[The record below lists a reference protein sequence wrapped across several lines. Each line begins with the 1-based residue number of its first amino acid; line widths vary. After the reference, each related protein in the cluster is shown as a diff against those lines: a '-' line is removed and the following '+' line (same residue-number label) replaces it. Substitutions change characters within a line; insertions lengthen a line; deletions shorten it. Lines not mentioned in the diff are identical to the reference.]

1 MVLASG
7 GKTNDWYLQ
16 RILDFRY
23 LRPLILD
30 ATGYEITISD
40 LDDIPDTWL
49 DAVIAFEIT
58 LKEKM
63 NIVSAA
69 QKGRTWQ
76 M

>member
-23 LRPLILD
+23 LRPLIYD

-63 NIVSAA
+63 NVVSAA
-69 QKGRTWQ
+69 QKGNQWQ

>member
-23 LRPLILD
+23 LRPLIYD
-30 ATGYEITISD
+30 ATGYEITIGD
-40 LDDIPDTWL
+40 LDEIPDSWL
-49 DAVIAFEIT
+49 DAVIAFEVT

-63 NIVSAA
+63 SLVNAA

>member
-7 GKTNDWYLQ
+7 GKTNDWYLS
-16 RILDFRY
+16 RILDLRY
-23 LRPLILD
+23 RRPLIND

-69 QKGRTWQ
+69 QKGNQWQ

>member
-7 GKTNDWYLQ
+7 GKTNDWYLT

-23 LRPLILD
+23 LRPLIYD
-30 ATGYEITISD
+30 ATGYEITIGD
-40 LDDIPDTWL
+40 LDEIPDSWL
-49 DAVIAFEIT
+49 DAVIAFEVT

-63 NIVSAA
+63 SLVNAA